1 MTLQLLTL
9 LISETEGWCNVLFKQ
24 ERHNIKRFSWFIS
37 PQEHLLMPI
46 WSQYSGRTRIS
57 LISTSSVSN
66 IFFVCFFLQAYNI
79 CLYCGCLIEKI
90 KMARRQTKN
99 ILQAFYAGRTSEKE
113 NSKLFLIKEN
123 GNIHLFQSF

>member
-1 MTLQLLTL
+1 M
-9 LISETEGWCNVLFKQ
+9 
-24 ERHNIKRFSWFIS
+24 
-37 PQEHLLMPI
+37 
-46 WSQYSGRTRIS
+46 
-57 LISTSSVSN
+57 SSVSN
-66 IFFVCFFLQAYNI
+66 IFFVCFFLQAYSI